1 MRRAWLR
8 VKPNTKEVRAKRP
21 RGRQLE
27 IFKFLDSAA
36 PEHSSLRIFQPH
48 EPVKVVFLSPVTR
61 FLSSTPTKGQ
71 VPCQAVGFNHR
82 DVSLILEDLIFSLF
96 LKTAILRY
104 NSHAITFILLKCVVP
119 WVSV

>member
-36 PEHSSLRIFQPH
+36 PEHSSLQ
-48 EPVKVVFLSPVTR
+48 
-61 FLSSTPTKGQ
+61 
-71 VPCQAVGFNHR
+71 
-82 DVSLILEDLIFSLF
+82 DFSA
-96 LKTAILRY
+96 T
-104 NSHAITFILLKCVVP
+104 
-119 WVSV
+119 